1 MLKVL
6 LEHECFLV
14 IQKPAGVGMHQ
25 EGETPG
31 IVTLAKQA
39 LGLPELYP
47 VHRLD
52 KVTSGALL
60 LARDPAA
67 NSELSAAF
75 RQRQVEKYY
84 LALADRRPSK
94 KQGLIAGDMV
104 RSRRSTWKLVKSLN
118 NPAVTQFFSGSYQGA
133 LRWFLLKPA
142 TGKTHQIRV
151 AMKSLGSPILGDL
164 LYGPATVDEALADR
178 TYLHAW
184 ALRFSFRGEMFGV
197 MAPPECGGQFQ
208 NPALLARLENL
219 TPPWAQPWPSLP
231 ASLS

>member
-104 RSRRSTWKLVKSLN
+104 RSRRSNGKLVKNLKK
-118 NPAVTQFFSGSYQGA
+118 PTVTQAVSGE
-133 LRWFLLKPA
+133 FP
-142 TGKTHQIRV
+142 
-151 AMKSLGSPILGDL
+151 
-164 LYGPATVDEALADR
+164 
-178 TYLHAW
+178 
-184 ALRFSFRGEMFGV
+184 GEQ
-197 MAPPECGGQFQ
+197 C
-208 NPALLARLENL
+208 
-219 TPPWAQPWPSLP
+219 WY
-231 ASLS
+231 